1 MTSVTTIANKLNK
14 DREYVLGL
22 CDCYNIDVSYD
33 PDGEWVRDDDDA
45 KKLLEQEIN
54 VPTRYK
60 RNGVECFDIQNI
72 MCGGNNI
79 QYSFLCNIIKY
90 LFRRQNVGD
99 LKKAYKYLGKW
110 IEVIDGGDELIK

>member
-1 MTSVTTIANKLNK
+1 MTSIRTLANQLNK
-14 DREYVLGL
+14 DDAYVINVCDLLKIVIEY
-22 CDCYNIDVSYD
+22 DS
-33 PDGEWVRDDDDA
+33 DGEYITDADA
-45 KKLLEQEIN
+45 KRLMEHEIN
-54 VPTRYK
+54 VPTRYN

-72 MCGGNNI
+72 MCGNNNI

-110 IEVIDGGDELIK
+110 IETIEGGDELIK